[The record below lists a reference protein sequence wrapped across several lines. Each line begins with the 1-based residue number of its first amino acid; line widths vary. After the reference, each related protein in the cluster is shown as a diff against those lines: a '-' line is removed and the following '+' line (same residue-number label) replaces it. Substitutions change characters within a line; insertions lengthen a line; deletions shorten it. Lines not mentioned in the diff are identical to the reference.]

1 MFVCVVLNDHVK
13 EITQYYFLGNRKV
26 RRERFEREQEE
37 EIANQGFPPI
47 NEEL

>member
-1 MFVCVVLNDHVK
+1 
-13 EITQYYFLGNRKV
+13 V